1 MKKVLFISALDKDS
15 MMITYLKPYMVN
27 RGYDI
32 IKDDRVYQSPVF
44 NWSEKKERLIENIE
58 GYYSFKFKD
67 IDIDYKITKNI
78 GYGMMDENFSF
89 AKEQIEKFGYDKV
102 YLFVREFF
110 ANGFDTNQHKSP
122 NLDIMEVI
130 YLNVNEAFHET
141 DDRILDFLNS
151 NKIISS
157 GAFGHTHKNLYYEPF
172 LNLLYFYYIYGFDF
186 LSYKYLKIDKDNLI
200 GLYLKKNYKPER
212 DVLYSEIKNRFIESD
227 IDSKLLEIY
236 DTTGTKP
243 TFLTELITIHN
254 QIGWEK
260 NHYSTYTD
268 YLASVCA
275 FLFETTNHKTFG
287 WPSDS
292 KNRQYITEKTL
303 KAILFSKLNIP
314 FITDMNPYN
323 FLELH
328 NMGFWFMNTEF
339 FDFNKIHSDDEIS
352 DNFKNSIDKSIEHVL
367 NLYKNNDSDLNK
379 TRDELERLY
388 SDKMQNNF
396 NQFMQYL
403 ERPKNND
410 KLIEFILY
418 GKGN

>member
-1 MKKVLFISALDKDS
+1 MKKVLFISTLDKDS

-32 IKDDRVYQSPVF
+32 IKDDSQYNSPVF
-44 NWSEKKERLIENIE
+44 NWSEKTEKLIENIE

-78 GYGMMDENFSF
+78 GYGMIDDSFNF
-89 AKEQIEKFGYDKV
+89 AKEQIEKFHYDKV
-102 YLFVREFF
+102 YLFVRQFF
-110 ANGFDTNQHKSP
+110 AYGFDPNQHKSP
-122 NLDIMEVI
+122 DSNILEVI
-130 YLNVNEAFHET
+130 YLNVNEAFHAT
-141 DDRILDFLNS
+141 DGDVLNFLNQ
-151 NKIISS
+151 NKVISS
-157 GAFGHTHKNLYYEPF
+157 GAFGHLHSNFYYEPF

-186 LSYKYLKIDKDNLI
+186 LSYNYIKVDKQNLI

-212 DVLYSEIKNRFIESD
+212 DSLYDEIQNKFVKFD
-227 IDSKLLEIY
+227 IDSELLQIY

-268 YLASVCA
+268 YLTSVCA

-287 WPSDS
+287 WPANS

-328 NMGFWFMNTEF
+328 NMGFWFMNSEF
-339 FDFNKIHSDDEIS
+339 FDFAKINSDDEIS
-352 DNFKNSIDKSIEHVL
+352 ENFKNSIDKSIEHVL
-367 NLYKNNDSDLNK
+367 GLHKENLGDLNK
-379 TRDELERLY
+379 THFKLEKLY

-396 NQFMQYL
+396 NQFMKYL
-403 ERPKNND
+403 EGPKNYD

-418 GKGN
+418 GKRN

>member
-1 MKKVLFISALDKDS
+1 MKKILFISALDKDS

-27 RGYDI
+27 KGYDI
-32 IKDDRVYQSPVF
+32 IKNDRAYQSPVF
-44 NWSEKKERLIENIE
+44 NWSEKKEILIENIE
-58 GYYSFKFKD
+58 GHYSFKFND
-67 IDIDYKITKNI
+67 VDIDYKIIKDI
-78 GYGMMDENFSF
+78 GYGMIDENFKF
-89 AKEQIEKFGYDKV
+89 AKKQIEEFGYDKV
-102 YLFVREFF
+102 YFFVRQFF
-110 ANGFDTNQHKSP
+110 PQGFDDSQNKSP
-122 NLDIMEVI
+122 NPDIMEVI
-130 YLNVNEAFHET
+130 YLNVNEAFHEK
-141 DDRILDFLNS
+141 DEKILEFLNS

-157 GAFGHTHKNLYYEPF
+157 GAFGHSHNNFYYEPF

-186 LSYKYLKIDKDNLI
+186 LSYKYLKVKKDNLI

-212 DVLYSEIKNRFIESD
+212 DSLYDEIQTKFTD
-227 IDSKLLEIY
+227 YKIDTNLLEIY
-236 DTTGTKP
+236 DTTENKP

-268 YLASVCA
+268 YLPSVCA
-275 FLFETTNHKTFG
+275 FLFETTNHRTFG

-314 FITDMNPYN
+314 FIVDMNPYN

-339 FDFNKIHSDDEIS
+339 FDFNKITSDEEIAENS
-352 DNFKNSIDKSIEHVL
+352 KNSIIRSIEHVL
-367 NLYKNNDSDLNK
+367 QIYKKNDSDLNRTHK
-379 TRDELERLY
+379 ELEEMY

-396 NQFMQYL
+396 NQFMKYL
-403 ERPKNND
+403 DSPKNCD

>member
-32 IKDDRVYQSPVF
+32 IKDDRIYQSPVF

-78 GYGMMDENFSF
+78 GYGMMDENFNF

-122 NLDIMEVI
+122 NSDIMEVI

-200 GLYLKKNYKPER
+200 GLYLKKNYKSER

-323 FLELH
+323 FLELY

-367 NLYKNNDSDLNK
+367 NLYKKNDSDLNK

>member
-15 MMITYLKPYMVN
+15 IMLSYLKPYMAN
-27 RGYDI
+27 RGNSI
-32 IKDDRVYQSPVF
+32 ICDDRTYNSPVF
-44 NWSEKKERLIENIE
+44 AWSEKKEQLLENIE
-58 GYYSFKFKD
+58 GYYRFKFND
-67 IDIDYKITKNI
+67 VNIDYKITQNI
-78 GYGMMDENFSF
+78 GYGNIQANYDYALNQI
-89 AKEQIEKFGYDKV
+89 KEFGYEKV
-102 YLFVREFF
+102 YLIIRQFF
-110 ANGFDTNQHKSP
+110 PIGFDFNENKSP
-122 NLDIMEVI
+122 NKNIMEVI
-130 YLNVNEAFHET
+130 YLNVNEAFHDT
-141 DDRILDFLNS
+141 DDRIIEFLND

-157 GAFGHTHKNLYYEPF
+157 GAFGYNHNNLYYEPF

-186 LSYKYLKIDKDNLI
+186 LSYKYLKINKDNLI

-212 DVLYSEIKNRFIESD
+212 DSLYNEIKNKFVEFGV
-227 IDSKLLEIY
+227 DSNLLEIY
-236 DTTGTKP
+236 DTIANKP
-243 TFLTELITIHN
+243 TFLTDLLTIHN
-254 QIGWEK
+254 SVGWEK

-287 WPSDS
+287 WPSNS

-339 FDFNKIHSDDEIS
+339 FDFNKVNSDDEIS
-352 DNFKNSIDKSIEHVL
+352 DNFKNSINKSIEHVL
-367 NLYKNNDSDLNK
+367 NLYKNNNSDLNK

>member
-32 IKDDRVYQSPVF
+32 IKDDRGYQSPVF

-122 NLDIMEVI
+122 NSDIMEVI

-141 DDRILDFLNS
+141 DDIILDFLNS

-287 WPSDS
+287 WPCNS

-339 FDFNKIHSDDEIS
+339 FDFNKINSDDEIS
-352 DNFKNSIDKSIEHVL
+352 DNFKNSIDRSIEHVL
-367 NLYKNNDSDLNK
+367 NLYKSNDSDLNK
-379 TRDELERLY
+379 IRDELERLY

-403 ERPKNND
+403 ETPKNND

>member
-32 IKDDRVYQSPVF
+32 IKDDRIYQSPVF

-122 NLDIMEVI
+122 NSDIMEVI

-200 GLYLKKNYKPER
+200 GLYLKKNYKSER

-323 FLELH
+323 FLELY

-367 NLYKNNDSDLNK
+367 NLYKKNDSDLNK

>member
-367 NLYKNNDSDLNK
+367 NLYKKNDSDLNK

>member
-1 MKKVLFISALDKDS
+1 MKKVLFISDFDKDS

-32 IKDDRVYQSPVF
+32 IKDERPYNSPVF
-44 NWSEKKERLIENIE
+44 NWSEKKENLIENIE

-67 IDIDYKITKNI
+67 IEIDYKITKGV
-78 GYGMMDENFSF
+78 GYGMINEYFKF
-89 AKEQIEKFGYDKV
+89 AKEQIEKFGYEKV
-102 YLFVREFF
+102 YFFVRQFF
-110 ANGFDTNQHKSP
+110 PQGFDDKQNKSP
-122 NLDIMEVI
+122 DSNIMEVI

-141 DDRILDFLNS
+141 DERILEFLDS

-157 GAFGHTHKNLYYEPF
+157 GAFGHTHHNFYYEPF

-186 LSYKYLKIDKDNLI
+186 LSYRYLKVDKQNLI

-212 DVLYSEIKNRFIESD
+212 DSLYDKIGKKFIDANVNDE
-227 IDSKLLEIY
+227 LLEIY
-236 DTTGTKP
+236 DTTCNKP

-268 YLASVCA
+268 YLTSVCA

-287 WPSDS
+287 WPSNS

-303 KAILFSKLNIP
+303 KSILFSKLNIP

-339 FDFNKIHSDDEIS
+339 FDFQKIHSDDEIS
-352 DNFKNSIDKSIEHVL
+352 ENFELSIIKSVEHVIE
-367 NLYKNNDSDLNK
+367 LYKQNYGDLNK
-379 TRDELERLY
+379 THFKLEQLY
-388 SDKMQNNF
+388 ADKMQNNF
-396 NQFMQYL
+396 NQFMKYL
-403 ERPKNND
+403 EEPKNCD

-418 GKGN
+418 GKRN